1 MHNQRGKASGCAR
14 CDPRHWP
21 RAAPACYK
29 LPMAF
34 PVRSCALVGRFTDA
48 RVAETVNALLPH
60 LKSRG
65 VEVLVSDAAPGID
78 AAGVARL
85 PETALGERA
94 DLVIAVGGDGTLLY
108 AARLVA
114 RHGVPLLGVN
124 RGRLGFLTDI
134 MPQDMMPSVD
144 AALRGEL
151 QSDERPLLAAQLQ
164 AADGQLAQSLA
175 LNDVVMQKHDTG
187 RTLDFETRI
196 DQRYVNTH
204 DGDGIIIA
212 TATGSTAYALSCGGP
227 IIEPHLDALVIAPIC
242 AHTLSDRPIVVSSRS
257 VVEVVLLERPDTHAN
272 VSCDGMR
279 LGVLAAGDR
288 LEVRA
293 ARERVTLLHPIGHD
307 YYKLLRSKLH
317 WGRGS
322 FER

>member
-1 MHNQRGKASGCAR
+1 
-14 CDPRHWP
+14 
-21 RAAPACYK
+21 
-29 LPMAF
+29 MAF
-34 PVRSCALVGRFTDA
+34 PVRSCALVGRFADA
-48 RVAETVNALLPH
+48 RVAETVHTLLPH

-65 VEVLVSDAAPGID
+65 VQVLLSDAAPAID
-78 AAGVARL
+78 AAGVVRV
-85 PETALGERA
+85 PEAVIGERA

-114 RHGVPLLGVN
+114 RQGVPLLGVN
-124 RGRLGFLTDI
+124 RGRLGFLTDV
-134 MPQDMMPSVD
+134 MPQDMLTSVD

-151 QSDERPLLAAQLQ
+151 QSDQRPLLAAQLH
-164 AADGQLAQSLA
+164 AADGSIAQSLA

-196 DQRYVNTH
+196 DQRFVNAH
-204 DGDGIIIA
+204 DGDGIIVA
-212 TATGSTAYALSCGGP
+212 SATGSTAYALSCGGP
-227 IIEPHLDALVIAPIC
+227 IIEPHLEALVIAPIC

-257 VVEVVLLERPDTHAN
+257 AIEIVLLERPDTQAN

-279 LGVLAAGDR
+279 LGALQPGDR

-293 ARERVTLLHPIGHD
+293 ADERVTLLHPPGHD

>member
-1 MHNQRGKASGCAR
+1 
-14 CDPRHWP
+14 
-21 RAAPACYK
+21 
-29 LPMAF
+29 MAF

-48 RVAETVNALLPH
+48 RVAETVNALVPH
-60 LKSRG
+60 LVSRG
-65 VEVLVSDAAPGID
+65 VQVLVSEAAPGID
-78 AAGVARL
+78 AAGVARV
-85 PETALGERA
+85 PEGAIGERA

-134 MPQDMMPSVD
+134 SPKDLAPSVD

-151 QSDERPLLAAQLQ
+151 ESDERPMLAAQLRGT
-164 AADGQLAQSLA
+164 DGSLAQSLA

-196 DQRYVNTH
+196 DQRFVNTH
-204 DGDGIIIA
+204 DGDGIIVA
-212 TATGSTAYALSCGGP
+212 SATGSTAYALSCGGP
-227 IIEPHLDALVIAPIC
+227 IIEPHLEALVIAPIC

-257 VVEVVLLERPDTHAN
+257 AIEIVLLERPDTQAN

-279 LGVLAAGDR
+279 LGALQPGDR

-293 ARERVTLLHPIGHD
+293 AHERVTLLHPPGHD